1 MSETTI
7 EQQLYLDPDPEGDV
21 VLRYSKLDSDAS
33 VSIRVSSKVLRL
45 VSAVFKR
52 MLSPNFKEGQE
63 LLQHNRVVVEL
74 EDDDS
79 SMMCLIMTILHYQ
92 ADSGEEAI
100 DAEKLARLANHCDKY
115 DCTRAVS
122 PWAATWF
129 TKLEEQKSPHSQYG
143 FQLLAAY
150 LFNASSQ
157 FSKISKA
164 AMSELK
170 ASCSLQ
176 WPEEELMAL
185 LPENVSSKQ
194 SSVFSG
200 TN

>member
-1 MSETTI
+1 MSETTT
-7 EQQLYLDPDPEGDV
+7 EQQLYLEPDPEGDV
-21 VLRYSKLDSDAS
+21 VLRYSNLDSDTS
-33 VSIRVSSKVLRL
+33 VSIRVSSKILRL
-45 VSAVFKR
+45 ASKVFER
-52 MLSPNFKEGQE
+52 MLSPPFKEGQD
-63 LLQHNRVVVEL
+63 LLQNNSVVIEL
-74 EDDDS
+74 KDDDS
-79 SMMCLIMTILHYQ
+79 SLMGLIMEILHYQ
-92 ADSGEEAI
+92 ADSEEQVVN
-100 DAEKLARLANHCDKY
+100 AEKLARLANHCDKY

-150 LFNASSQ
+150 VFNAPSQ

-164 AMSELK
+164 ATSELK
-170 ASCSLQ
+170 PSCSLQ

-185 LPENVSSKQ
+185 LPEIVSSKQ
-194 SSVFSG
+194 SSILSG